1 MSESILNSVKAL
13 VNLTEDNTDFDK
25 ELIIHI
31 NAAFSTLHQLGV
43 GPNPQFKITG
53 SSETWE
59 EFIGDVENIE
69 SVRAYM
75 GYKARL
81 VIDANTM
88 TSYAINALQEVIKEY
103 EFRLMVSQEEVRYPW
118 QPPLTSIVP

>member
-1 MSESILNSVKAL
+1 MPESILDSVKAI
-13 VNLTEDNTDFDK
+13 VNLTEDNTDFDQ

-31 NAAFSTLHQLGV
+31 NAGFSTLHQLGV

-53 SSETWE
+53 KTETWE
-59 EFIGDVENIE
+59 DFIGDVDNIE

-75 GYKARL
+75 GLRARL
-81 VIDANTM
+81 VVDTSSM
-88 TSYAINALQEVIKEY
+88 TGAALNAIQEVIKEY

-118 QPPLTSIVP
+118 QAPLTSTLQ